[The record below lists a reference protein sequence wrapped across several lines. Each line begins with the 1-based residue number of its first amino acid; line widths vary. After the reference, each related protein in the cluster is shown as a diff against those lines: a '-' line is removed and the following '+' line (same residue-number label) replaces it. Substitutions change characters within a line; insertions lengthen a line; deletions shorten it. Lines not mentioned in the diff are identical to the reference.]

1 MQLPYILNQSEL
13 LPKSKFFIKRKIHL
27 SLIKRNNNMTNLII
41 DCVLKDYLI
50 YINRNSDNNVVDILN
65 INNSILFFKR

>member
-1 MQLPYILNQSEL
+1 MRLN
-13 LPKSKFFIKRKIHL
+13 FIKRKIHL

>member
-13 LPKSKFFIKRKIHL
+13 LPNSKFFIKRKIHL